1 MKSASLPALNFPCLW
16 ALAVLFHMEF
26 GQLWWH
32 GGTELGSSLI
42 CTCAAL
48 IVLIVPWST
57 LAFATMLIT
66 QICDV
71 YLILPQCPNHWM
83 LMGLTNLVLLIG
95 IGWQALSQRCWPS
108 LQVVINSARKPLQ
121 IATVLFYWWAV
132 FWKLNVDFLRPSTS
146 CAYLF
151 SEGILNNLLPVLVHP
166 VGVVSPVLTL
176 VFEGLFP
183 VALLTKR
190 WRYHGLVGLVL
201 FHCMLGLHINHLLL
215 NFSSVMFGLLT
226 LFSTDNEPEDYA
238 PDRER
243 PWRLAVV
250 FAWIF
255 LVLGSLIIVPWRLEV
270 HLYGRF
276 FLWIAP
282 ASWMILG
289 SLRAR
294 AGLQRAAKSPRGPVY
309 WLLPA
314 LIMLNGF
321 TPIIGLKTGTSWQ
334 MYSNLSLSATDS
346 NHLILPRSADAM
358 GWLSDTIIIE
368 DSSNP
373 ELKQYFTTGNPWLA
387 TYTTL
392 RENPEPLQWPV
403 VFVRTLVHRVP
414 GATLSYRYR
423 DQVVR
428 DRPWESD
435 PLFAQP
441 NPIWV
446 EKLARFPALGA
457 SGTNNCTW

>member
-1 MKSASLPALNFPCLW
+1 
-16 ALAVLFHMEF
+16 
-26 GQLWWH
+26 
-32 GGTELGSSLI
+32 
-42 CTCAAL
+42 
-48 IVLIVPWST
+48 
-57 LAFATMLIT
+57 
-66 QICDV
+66 
-71 YLILPQCPNHWM
+71 
-83 LMGLTNLVLLIG
+83 
-95 IGWQALSQRCWPS
+95 
-108 LQVVINSARKPLQ
+108 
-121 IATVLFYWWAV
+121 
-132 FWKLNVDFLRPSTS
+132 
-146 CAYLF
+146 
-151 SEGILNNLLPVLVHP
+151 
-166 VGVVSPVLTL
+166 
-176 VFEGLFP
+176 
-183 VALLTKR
+183 
-190 WRYHGLVGLVL
+190 
-201 FHCMLGLHINHLLL
+201 
-215 NFSSVMFGLLT
+215 
-226 LFSTDNEPEDYA
+226 
-238 PDRER
+238 
-243 PWRLAVV
+243 
-250 FAWIF
+250 
-255 LVLGSLIIVPWRLEV
+255 
-270 HLYGRF
+270 
-276 FLWIAP
+276 
-282 ASWMILG
+282 
-289 SLRAR
+289 
-294 AGLQRAAKSPRGPVY
+294 VY